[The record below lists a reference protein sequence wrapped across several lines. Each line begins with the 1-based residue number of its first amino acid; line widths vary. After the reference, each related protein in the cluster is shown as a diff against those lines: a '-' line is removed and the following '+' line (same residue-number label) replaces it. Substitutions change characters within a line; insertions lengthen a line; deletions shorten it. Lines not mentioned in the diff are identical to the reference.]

1 MKKRRLR
8 CTVFRILVLVT
19 ALVTGFTACKDETVI
34 TKKEH
39 DPKKPIVL
47 TTYRP
52 TEGGVREKVLLDG
65 ENFGSDPSKIKV
77 FFNNKEA
84 PVISSNGDRIYA
96 MVPRLPGEICEVKI
110 VVGEQSATYDKTF
123 AYHSVASVTTITG
136 NGTAEFRGGTL
147 AQGQVKARYI
157 CVDAESNIFASHREE
172 TNRVFV
178 RINESENV
186 VEALFTSV
194 GATLTPNA
202 PAVDFATGIVT
213 VPDDG
218 VREKYYTFDP
228 KEGWAP
234 REKRIDNTN
243 DIFSIIDGGEQ
254 RYKYAM
260 SYCSYD
266 NHVYVRYRDG
276 NIVRFNPDT
285 RESEIVYKTNLGPS
299 YGLCFSTIEPWM
311 LYMSFQSSVSEYG
324 NNICTLDVRDGTF
337 KVISSG
343 LGAGHV
349 DGPVEKTRFR
359 DIWQMCFDPEGNL
372 FIGDAGNHCIRML
385 SPEGIV
391 ETVVGQPGVSGYQD
405 GGKLDALFNEP
416 RGVAVDAEGT
426 IFISDFNNARIRKLT
441 IE

>member
-1 MKKRRLR
+1 MS
-8 CTVFRILVLVT
+8 VFVMVL
-19 ALVTGFTACKDETVI
+19 AFGFTACKDEAVQ

-39 DPKKPIVL
+39 DPSKPIVL
-47 TTYRP
+47 TSYRP
-52 TEGGVREKVLLDG
+52 TTGGVRDKVLLDG

-84 PVISSNGDRIYA
+84 PVISSNGNRIYA
-96 MVPRLPGEICEVKI
+96 MVPRLPGDICEVKV
-110 VVGEQSATYDKTF
+110 VVGDQSGTYEKTF
-123 AYHSVASVTTITG
+123 AYHSVATVTTITG
-136 NGTAEFRGGTL
+136 NGTATFKGGTL

-178 RINESENV
+178 RINENENV
-186 VEALFTSV
+186 VEALFTSIN
-194 GATLTPNA
+194 ATLTPNA

-218 VREKYYTFDP
+218 VREKFYTFDP

-234 REKRIDNTN
+234 RERRIDNTN
-243 DIFSIIDGGEQ
+243 NIFTTIDSGTE

-276 NIVRFNPDT
+276 HIVRFHPET
-285 RESEIVYKTNLGPS
+285 YESEIVYKTNYGPA
-299 YGLCFSTIEPWM
+299 YGLCFSTKEPWM
-311 LYMSFQSSVSEYG
+311 LYISFHSSVGTYG

-337 KVISSG
+337 KMITSG

-349 DGPVEKTRFR
+349 DGPVERARFR

-385 SPEGIV
+385 SPDGLV
-391 ETVVGQPGVSGYQD
+391 ETVVGQPGISGYQD
-405 GGKLDALFNEP
+405 GGKLDALFSDP
-416 RGVAVDAEGT
+416 RGVAVDVEGT
-426 IFISDFNNARIRKLT
+426 IFISDFGNSRIRKLT